1 MPSSPLDNE
10 IDLILEKIQN
20 YKKIERRKIN
30 KRQVILDIRDE
41 LIKQNY
47 PAYLI
52 SKEIVKILKDY
63 DISERYILMVLD
75 SRYKIPGY
83 SLPHN

>member
-1 MPSSPLDNE
+1 MPSSPLDKE
-10 IDLILEKIQN
+10 IELILEKIQN

-47 PAYLI
+47 PTYRI
-52 SKEIVKILKDY
+52 STEIVKILKDY

-75 SRYKIPGY
+75 SRYKSPEY
-83 SLPHN
+83 SQQNF